1 MIQKILPNFLSEL
14 EDPRY
19 FQVLYLGSFL
29 FYGINYL
36 GWEQNILI
44 YSVYIIAALITQ
56 VCCEFFTRKNY
67 SSIKSGLITALG
79 LCLLLHVGQW
89 WVAALAAI
97 IAIAS
102 KFIIRSKGKHIFNP
116 ANIGIIGAIVLSNQA
131 WISPGQWGSEAIT
144 WFFVGSAGLMMILK
158 VGRLDTAFTFISV
171 FGALLLMRQVLYLG
185 WDIAVWTHMM
195 SNGTLLLFS
204 FFMITDPRTTP
215 NHRVARIV
223 WACLLAIGLFVLSN
237 YFYIQTAAIWL
248 LFFISPLTPL
258 FDKLFKAKQFQWK
271 PSKQFKTI
279 ST

>member
-36 GWEQNILI
+36 GWDQNILV
-44 YSVYIIAALITQ
+44 YSAYIVAAIVSQL
-56 VCCEFFTRKNY
+56 VCEFFTRKRY
-67 SSIKSGLITALG
+67 SSVKSALITALG
-79 LCLLLHVGQW
+79 LSLLLHVSHW
-89 WVAALAAI
+89 WVAVLAAV

-102 KFIIRSKGKHIFNP
+102 KFIIKSKGKHIFNP
-116 ANIGIIGAIVLSNQA
+116 ANIGIVGAIALSNQA
-131 WISPGQWGSEAIT
+131 WISPGQWGSETII
-144 WFFVGSAGLMMILK
+144 WFFIGSAGLIMILK

-171 FGALLLMRQVLYLG
+171 FGLLLLIRQVIYLG
-185 WDIAVWTHMM
+185 WDLPVWTHMM

-215 NHRVARIV
+215 NHRVARII
-223 WACLLAIGLFVLSN
+223 WACIMAIGLFVLSN

-258 FDKLFKAKQFQWK
+258 FDKFFKAKQYQWK
-271 PSKQFKTI
+271 PPEQIKTI